1 MRREYS
7 TPALNLV
14 NISPDDIIVTSPV
27 TSVTGNGG
35 INYGG
40 PGQGTRS
47 PAHRTIWG

>member
-1 MRREYS
+1 MKSFSIPHITFLRIEQ
-7 TPALNLV
+7 A
-14 NISPDDIIVTSPV
+14 DIILTSPV

-47 PAHRTIWG
+47 PAHRTIWD